1 MKSSCI
7 NVKVPLKKK
16 SMGKVKWFLEG
27 LCVGLL
33 LGKTQRKTVQKKI
46 FPFSLVSVG
55 GIYALYHNQ
64 QLFQEKSFKMVTR
77 ICVHCPPGGYGVNCY
92 FKE

>member
-1 MKSSCI
+1 MI
-7 NVKVPLKKK
+7 
-16 SMGKVKWFLEG
+16 LEG

-33 LGKTQRKTVQKKI
+33 PGKTGHKTVQKKKN
-46 FPFSLVSVG
+46 FPSSLVSVG
-55 GIYALYHNQ
+55 RIYAVYHNQ